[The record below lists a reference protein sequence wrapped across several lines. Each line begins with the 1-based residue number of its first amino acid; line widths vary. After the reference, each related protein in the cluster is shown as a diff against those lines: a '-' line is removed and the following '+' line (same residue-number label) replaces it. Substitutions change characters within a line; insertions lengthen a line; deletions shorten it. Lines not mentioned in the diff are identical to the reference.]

1 MYAYNSADSDVVPKY
16 DVVFSCSLDQD
27 IESNR
32 KPENT
37 TSATR
42 FGHTE
47 ACYVGSREIKK
58 HQRDNY

>member
-16 DVVFSCSLDQD
+16 DVVFSRSLDQD

-58 HQRDNY
+58 H